1 MISYLFA
8 WLIAEYHES
17 GESFSTFFELNFHVS
32 FHFFGFCELSG
43 VFFLIVR
50 RDANALQSLFSL

>member
-43 VFFLIVR
+43 Y
-50 RDANALQSLFSL
+50 FSSRL